1 MKTRNYLF
9 ILFFIIL
16 TTSAYAQRSIE
27 ITGTVIEKSTNEPIE
42 QATVRLLGEKDSSM
56 IGGVATSRNGYF
68 TLKNIKKGNYL
79 LHISF
84 VGYEPLFQPLRITGK
99 TNTIKLGKL
108 YLNDGSI
115 QLGEAVI
122 VGKAPEITV
131 NNDTIIYN
139 ADSYKV
145 SEGSMLEDLLKKVK
159 LKKTASLEF
168 NNLSKKLKDEDVVI
182 IYSDEEI
189 TNFQNGNTAIK
200 YIEKE
205 CICPSISNIS
215 CFDNAITNLD
225 GIINQSGKVSLNS
238 ATIEELMTLPG
249 IGEGRAKL
257 IIEYRNQ
264 NNGFKNIE
272 EIMNIKGV
280 GEKVF
285 EKLKAYLT
293 L

>member
-1 MKTRNYLF
+1 MRK
-9 ILFFIIL
+9 ILLITLIVINIYSLLNL
-16 TTSAYAQRSIE
+16 T
-27 ITGTVIEKSTNEPIE
+27 
-42 QATVRLLGEKDSSM
+42 
-56 IGGVATSRNGYF
+56 
-68 TLKNIKKGNYL
+68 NI
-79 LHISF
+79 
-84 VGYEPLFQPLRITGK
+84 V
-99 TNTIKLGKL
+99 TIKEQIKVE
-108 YLNDGSI
+108 I
-115 QLGEAVI
+115 KGEVENPG
-122 VGKAPEITV
+122 VYTLSE
-131 NNDTIIYN
+131 NNR
-139 ADSYKV
+139 V
-145 SEGSMLEDLLKKVK
+145 EDLLKKVK